1 MKIKFTC
8 TVEVDES
15 QFLHMK
21 KTEIKEEVLNYFT
34 EWTND
39 ALERAKSYLADE
51 NITREWAKQGK

>member
-8 TVEVDES
+8 TVEVDEN
-15 QFLHMK
+15 QFPHITK
-21 KTEIKEEVLNYFT
+21 PEIKEEVLSYLT

-51 NITREWAKQGK
+51 NITREWAKQNK